1 MAEITPPPSQ
11 NNTPQRTFPAPSH
24 PQSSQGS
31 HASGLGADEVTVPP
45 LASALSPSGASA
57 GAEIPEDASNTAAPS
72 GPVPAG
78 DSMDLDNI
86 PSPGSVDY
94 DELLDS
100 DPEALM
106 EEPEAAWDG
115 EGEGEIEVDTQEID
129 YDSESEEE
137 KGKGKGKER
146 ATASKRRTKRATRRL
161 PQQHQ
166 PSYPS
171 RTRPDR
177 TDRLD
182 LKYESGKG
190 GRKDEQYEFEIVQRW
205 NTQFGDVLGPAPKR
219 DIPPAPAKA
228 PKPEP
233 EVAPA
238 APSAPTA
245 PSAPAEPVQP
255 AELTQPIETAEPT
268 EPTEDEPIT
277 AEPSAPEAAPAA

>member
-24 PQSSQGS
+24 PQGSEGS

-45 LASALSPSGASA
+45 LASALSPPGASA
-57 GAEIPEDASNTAAPS
+57 GAEIPEGASNTAAPS

-86 PSPGSVDY
+86 PSPGSVGY
-94 DELLDS
+94 DELLES

-115 EGEGEIEVDTQEID
+115 EGEGEVEVDPQEID
-129 YDSESEEE
+129 IDSESEEE
-137 KGKGKGKER
+137 KGKGKGKAR
-146 ATASKRRTKRATRRL
+146 ATATKKRTKRATRRL

-190 GRKDEQYEFEIVQRW
+190 GGGRKDEQYESEIVQRW

-219 DIPPAPAKA
+219 DISPAPAKA
-228 PKPEP
+228 PEPEP

-238 APSAPTA
+238 APSAPV
-245 PSAPAEPVQP
+245 EPVQP
-255 AELTQPIETAEPT
+255 AELTQPTEPAEPT
-268 EPTEDEPIT
+268 EPTEGEQIT
-277 AEPSAPEAAPAA
+277 AEPSAPESAPAA